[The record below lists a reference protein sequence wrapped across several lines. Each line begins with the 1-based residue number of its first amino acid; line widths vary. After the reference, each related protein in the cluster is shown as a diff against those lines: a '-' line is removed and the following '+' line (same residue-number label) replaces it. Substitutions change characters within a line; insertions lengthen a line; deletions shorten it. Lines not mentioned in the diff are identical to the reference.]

1 MSNPTNTPMSDD
13 IAETVER
20 VIRALA
26 AGDVVA
32 VPTDTVYGLA
42 VDPNSATA
50 VERLHELKRRS
61 DQVPVA
67 VLVASMDQAAEL
79 VEVTPLFERL
89 ARAHWPGR
97 LTIVA
102 TKQADQS
109 LHVGDDRTL
118 GVRMPDNALIHAL
131 AERFGPIAAT
141 SANRHGEP
149 TLLTAQS
156 VRDHFGDDVEL
167 VVDGGVLSEVASTV
181 VDVTGPVLNVLR
193 TGDVDVDRV
202 ADIGQ

>member
-1 MSNPTNTPMSDD
+1 MSNQNNMPMSDD
-13 IAETVER
+13 MAETVER

-26 AGDVVA
+26 AGEVVA

-42 VDPNSATA
+42 VDPNSAIA
-50 VERLHELKRRS
+50 VERLHELKRRP

-67 VLVASMDQAAEL
+67 VLVASMDQAAQL

-89 ARAHWPGR
+89 ARAHWPGK

-102 TKQADQS
+102 TKRPDLS
-109 LHVGDDRTL
+109 LHVGSDRTL
-118 GVRMPDNALIHAL
+118 GIRMPDNALIHTL

-141 SANRHGEP
+141 SANRHGEA
-149 TLLTAQS
+149 TLLAAQA
-156 VRDHFGDDVEL
+156 VRDHFGDDIQL

-181 VDVTGPVLNVLR
+181 VDVTGPTVNVLR
-193 TGDVDVDRV
+193 TGDVEVDL
-202 ADIGQ
+202 DS